1 MTNTRGATGSGTFA
15 PQMRQATED
24 ESIRFPAIFF
34 SVSETFLIFAATTK
48 KVVTKKVVIW
58 KIPLNTEQSW
68 MLITL

>member
-1 MTNTRGATGSGTFA
+1 MTNTKGATGSGTFA

-24 ESIRFPAIFF
+24 ESIRFHAIFF
-34 SVSETFLIFAATTK
+34 SVSETFFAATTK